1 MPEPWVSQ
9 VEEPMGEVSNLQ
21 KISQLV
27 ISAGENKRD
36 CQGRVSEPIPQVP
49 EVLSVNLGD
58 ASGQKDGPERGR
70 GGQVCRKQIM
80 SLRNVSTQNGV
91 GESFSEPGAVPAPEP
106 VLGEKTGVF
115 IVSNS
120 FLKMDSENNIS
131 REILYETLHER
142 HPGRS
147 RFYSFTPK
155 TEWIPYGLLALLY
168 VLILALF
175 ITVFS
180 GANVSSKQFLSL
192 KEMNDFRGK
201 VKNLSSNMDDLHM
214 SVKKKTCEAGWKKF
228 DTSCY
233 YLTIVKDEWSKT
245 RSTCLAKEADL
256 AVVTSDRE
264 QIFLSSYS
272 GASSSK
278 WYWIGL
284 HDMEDEGTWIWVDG
298 TNFETSYKH
307 WKKGEPNNYQDN
319 EHCGHFWS
327 SGEWNDA
334 PCDSEAYGIC
344 EKKL

>member
-1 MPEPWVSQ
+1 
-9 VEEPMGEVSNLQ
+9 
-21 KISQLV
+21 
-27 ISAGENKRD
+27 
-36 CQGRVSEPIPQVP
+36 
-49 EVLSVNLGD
+49 
-58 ASGQKDGPERGR
+58 
-70 GGQVCRKQIM
+70 
-80 SLRNVSTQNGV
+80 
-91 GESFSEPGAVPAPEP
+91 
-106 VLGEKTGVF
+106 
-115 IVSNS
+115 
-120 FLKMDSENNIS
+120 MDSENNIS

-142 HPGRS
+142 HP
-147 RFYSFTPK
+147 
-155 TEWIPYGLLALLY
+155 
-168 VLILALF
+168 
-175 ITVFS
+175 
-180 GANVSSKQFLSL
+180 ANVSSKQFLSL

-201 VKNLSSNMDDLHM
+201 E
-214 SVKKKTCEAGWKKF
+214 KTCEAGWKKF